1 MITKNLMLTMFIS
14 FLFSDEKLKNL
25 LKMDLIAKAQD
36 NNYSKVSSDDSE
48 DGHSSSMFEID
59 AERSKDVPSIME
71 EETMVQK
78 NVFIRRP
85 AMNQVNNFF
94 YFELIF
100 CC

>member
-1 MITKNLMLTMFIS
+1 
-14 FLFSDEKLKNL
+14 
-25 LKMDLIAKAQD
+25 MDLIAKD

>member
-1 MITKNLMLTMFIS
+1 MLTILIS
-14 FLFSDEKLKNL
+14 FFSDEKLKNL

-85 AMNQVNNFF
+85 AMNQVN
-94 YFELIF
+94 I
-100 CC
+100 

>member
-1 MITKNLMLTMFIS
+1 MSKISVLTIFI
-14 FLFSDEKLKNL
+14 FFFSDEKLKNL

-85 AMNQVNNFF
+85 AMNQVN
-94 YFELIF
+94 I
-100 CC
+100 

>member
-1 MITKNLMLTMFIS
+1 
-14 FLFSDEKLKNL
+14 
-25 LKMDLIAKAQD
+25 MDLIAKAQD

-85 AMNQVNNFF
+85 AMNQVN
-94 YFELIF
+94 I
-100 CC
+100 

>member
-1 MITKNLMLTMFIS
+1 
-14 FLFSDEKLKNL
+14 
-25 LKMDLIAKAQD
+25 MDLIAKD

-85 AMNQVNNFF
+85 AMNQVNNFNILYQF
-94 YFELIF
+94 LIIDV
-100 CC
+100 

>member
-1 MITKNLMLTMFIS
+1 
-14 FLFSDEKLKNL
+14 
-25 LKMDLIAKAQD
+25 MDLIAKAQD

-71 EETMVQK
+71 EETLIQK

-94 YFELIF
+94 ILY
-100 CC
+100 

>member
-71 EETMVQK
+71 EETLIQK

-94 YFELIF
+94 ISY
-100 CC
+100 

>member
-1 MITKNLMLTMFIS
+1 
-14 FLFSDEKLKNL
+14 
-25 LKMDLIAKAQD
+25 MDLIAKD

-71 EETMVQK
+71 EETLIQK

-94 YFELIF
+94 ISY
-100 CC
+100 

>member
-1 MITKNLMLTMFIS
+1 
-14 FLFSDEKLKNL
+14 
-25 LKMDLIAKAQD
+25 MDLIAKAQD

-94 YFELIF
+94 ILN
-100 CC
+100 

>member
-1 MITKNLMLTMFIS
+1 
-14 FLFSDEKLKNL
+14 
-25 LKMDLIAKAQD
+25 MDLIAKD

-85 AMNQVNNFF
+85 AMNQVN
-94 YFELIF
+94 I
-100 CC
+100 